1 MSRFVKKLFLFFVF
15 NLLLT
20 IGLSVSY
27 LVYYKIT
34 FTDIPPP
41 NFSNSYS
48 YNEKMKFARKAS
60 IRPDVIAIGSSMSLN
75 NLDSETIKKRLNT
88 DSYLNLSSWGMS
100 LKDIYNLLKIQS
112 EIHKPHTLI
121 MSSGIV
127 DFQEVDKNVDYV
139 TLEEY
144 LRSNEKEEILFH
156 LKCFNLKYY
165 ISKFKYAKF
174 VRASV
179 HEYEYLGYDKYG
191 AVNFIGKGFQIDSSR
206 WNRDYM
212 NFDSIETSY
221 YSYLD
226 SITTFCK
233 NKNISLL
240 FFESPYRKGLYS
252 KFDAE
257 KSERLNSHIQKA
269 EGIVNNDDH
278 IFVNANEIMWEDTL
292 FVDGTHL
299 NAMGAKLFTEYCLDK
314 VKLHKR
320 I

>member
-1 MSRFVKKLFLFFVF
+1 MSRFIKKLLLFFVF

-20 IGLSVSY
+20 IGLSASY
-27 LVYYKIT
+27 FVYYKIT
-34 FTDIPPP
+34 FKDIPPP

-48 YNEKMKFARKAS
+48 YNEKMEFVRKTS

-75 NLDSETIKKRLNT
+75 NLDSETITKRLQT

-100 LKDIYNLLKIQS
+100 LKDIYSLLKLQS

-127 DFQEVDKNVDYV
+127 DFQEVDKSVDYT

-144 LRSNEKEEILFH
+144 LRSNDKEEILFH
-156 LKCFNLKYY
+156 LECFNLKYY

-174 VRASV
+174 VRSSI

-191 AVNFIGKGFQIDSSR
+191 AVNFNGKDFHIDSSR

-212 NFDSIETSY
+212 NFGSIETSY
-221 YSYLD
+221 YSHLD

-233 NKNISLL
+233 NNNISLL
-240 FFESPYRKGLYS
+240 FLESPYRKGLYS
-252 KFDAE
+252 KFDTE
-257 KSERLNSHIQKA
+257 KLGRLNAHIQKV
-269 EGIVNNDDH
+269 ESIVNKDDH
-278 IFVNANEIMWEDTL
+278 EFINANEVIWDDSL

-299 NAMGAKLFTEYCLDK
+299 NAIGAKLFTEYCLN
-314 VKLHKR
+314 KLKLNKR